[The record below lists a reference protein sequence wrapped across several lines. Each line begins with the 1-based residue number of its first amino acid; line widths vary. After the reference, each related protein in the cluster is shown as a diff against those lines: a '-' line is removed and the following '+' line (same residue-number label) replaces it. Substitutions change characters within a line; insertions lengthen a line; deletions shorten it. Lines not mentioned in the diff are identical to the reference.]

1 MSRDIIDLLWVFE
14 GKIDLKKLENLFQ
27 IGTYRLVL
35 KKLASDNVYECMYDM
50 LDAVEMSDV
59 KQASILVQHTRTYI
73 ARRHVVGHRD
83 YNKRH
88 TFFLHVKTHTANY
101 LFEVN
106 TFTWNITMF

>member
-1 MSRDIIDLLWVFE
+1 MSRDIIELLCVFE

-35 KKLASDNVYECMYDM
+35 KKLAADNVYECIYDM
-50 LDAVEMSDV
+50 SDAVEMSDV
-59 KQASILVQHTRTYI
+59 KQASILVQHTRTS
-73 ARRHVVGHRD
+73 ARRYTVGPKD

-88 TFFLHVKTHTANY
+88 SFFLHVKTHTANY

-106 TFTWNITMF
+106 INSD